1 MKQMEKSR
9 EVYEQIEIPKELE
22 GKVQEAIEI
31 SRWKRKKALARG
43 RRKKVYRWAL
53 GMAAAFTVV
62 TMIGLNTSE
71 AFAMEVQ
78 KIPVIG
84 ELARILTIRSY
95 ERTEGDI
102 QIAAEIPGV
111 DLGENG
117 RELSEETNA
126 QIEKMTAQYEREALE
141 RAEEYKQAFLE
152 TGGTEEE
159 WAEHDI
165 QIRVWYEIKNQTEDV
180 LSFVVKGTENW
191 TSAYAKTR
199 YYNLDLER
207 NEFLTLGDFL
217 GQDYMEKANES
228 IRRQIEERTQKG
240 ETFFATEEGG
250 FETIEAEPDFYVNE
264 KGNPVIVFEKYAIAP
279 GAMGEVEFE
288 IDLRQE
294 GVEKESQEPV
304 KAQET
309 DDDLDNFDADMEEVS
324 AFAALIK
331 EAVAEKSL
339 EKLADL
345 TGFPVYVGLDEVGV
359 VETKEDFLKLDP
371 EEVLS
376 EELQI
381 SIEKADTKDLEPSM
395 AGFTLMDYQT
405 EGSAS
410 ITFGVVN
417 GEFLITGINYA
428 Y

>member
-1 MKQMEKSR
+1 MEKSR
-9 EVYEQIEIPKELE
+9 EIYEQIEIPKELE

-180 LSFVVKGTENW
+180 LSFVVKGPENW

-304 KAQET
+304 KAQEK

>member
-1 MKQMEKSR
+1 
-9 EVYEQIEIPKELE
+9 
-22 GKVQEAIEI
+22 
-31 SRWKRKKALARG
+31 
-43 RRKKVYRWAL
+43 
-53 GMAAAFTVV
+53 
-62 TMIGLNTSE
+62 MIGLNTSE

>member
-1 MKQMEKSR
+1 MEKSR
-9 EVYEQIEIPKELE
+9 EIYEQIEIPKELE

-102 QIAAEIPGV
+102 QIAAKIPGV

-199 YYNLDLER
+199 YYNLDLEC

-339 EKLADL
+339 EKFADL

>member
-1 MKQMEKSR
+1 MK
-9 EVYEQIEIPKELE
+9 EV
-22 GKVQEAIEI
+22 
-31 SRWKRKKALARG
+31 
-43 RRKKVYRWAL
+43 
-53 GMAAAFTVV
+53 
-62 TMIGLNTSE
+62 
-71 AFAMEVQ
+71 
-78 KIPVIG
+78 
-84 ELARILTIRSY
+84 
-95 ERTEGDI
+95 
-102 QIAAEIPGV
+102 
-111 DLGENG
+111 
-117 RELSEETNA
+117 
-126 QIEKMTAQYEREALE
+126 
-141 RAEEYKQAFLE
+141 
-152 TGGTEEE
+152 
-159 WAEHDI
+159 
-165 QIRVWYEIKNQTEDV
+165 IKNQTEDV

-199 YYNLDLER
+199 YYNLDLEC

-339 EKLADL
+339 EKFADL